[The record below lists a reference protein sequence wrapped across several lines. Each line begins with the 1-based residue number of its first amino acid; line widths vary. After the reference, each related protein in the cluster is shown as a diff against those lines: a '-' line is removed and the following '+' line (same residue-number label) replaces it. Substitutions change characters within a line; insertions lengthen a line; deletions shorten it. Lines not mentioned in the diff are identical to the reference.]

1 MFLKNSLIGMSITNV
16 IGSIYFQDN
25 SDSQTEFENT
35 DIIQYCFVFSDTS
48 ITISTNKDGESIS
61 ITQDN
66 FLENVD
72 MQETGFIK
80 VLDLTAYLKIKDYL
94 ELPLLNLKFIKNEQK
109 IVGLLLIFSN
119 ETMISI
125 INLGDDLYF
134 FKGTP
139 RHVCEDGYEII
150 E

>member
-94 ELPLLNLKFIKNEQK
+94 ELPLLNLKFIKNCR
-109 IVGLLLIFSN
+109 V
-119 ETMISI
+119 I
-125 INLGDDLYF
+125 INF
-134 FKGTP
+134 FK
-139 RHVCEDGYEII
+139 
-150 E
+150 